1 MKRRPHVNLLHK
13 LTIMKTSF
21 LLLSAFLLLQSST
34 LSAQQSRSWSRQR
47 ETVILNRNISGST
60 TIEINNSGIYFNG
73 EQVATRADI
82 NSRNLNKRII
92 IHNDDNAYN
101 SGDNSY
107 RGNDYGDNAGKRA
120 LLGVYTDNDRSD
132 DGAYIRSVTPNS
144 AADAAGLRE
153 GDLITKVDDQKVK
166 GADDLTNIVRRYK
179 PGDRITISYSRNG
192 HDRQT
197 TATLGAA
204 DTWGGTLGDFDRNDN
219 WPPMPPSMSGNDYDD
234 NNKPMLGVA
243 VENTANSGGVRV
255 ITVRPNSPAR
265 QAGLEPNDVIT
276 AIGNRNVYNIS
287 DLQREVNRLA
297 WGTNVNIDIE
307 RNGRRLSKTVYLS
320 DRSNGSDF

>member
-1 MKRRPHVNLLHK
+1 
-13 LTIMKTSF
+13 MKTSF

-34 LSAQQSRSWSRQR
+34 SSAQQSRSWSRQR
-47 ETVILNRNISGST
+47 ETVILNRSFSGPA
-60 TIEINNSGIYFNG
+60 TIEINNNGIYFNG
-73 EQVATRADI
+73 EQVATRSDI

-92 IHNDDNAYN
+92 IHSDDNAYN
-101 SGDNSY
+101 NGDNSG
-107 RGNDYGDNAGKRA
+107 RGNDYGNNTAKRA

-166 GADDLTNIVRRYK
+166 GADDLTNIVGRYK
-179 PGDRITISYSRNG
+179 PGDRITISYSRNS

-204 DTWGGTLGDFDRNDN
+204 DAWGDSFGDFDRNDN
-219 WPPMPPSMSGNDYDD
+219 WPPIPPSFPGNDYDN

-243 VENTANSGGVRV
+243 VENTTNRRGVRV
-255 ITVRPNSPAR
+255 ITVRPNSPASR
-265 QAGLEPNDVIT
+265 AGLEPDDVIT
-276 AIGNRNVYNIS
+276 SIGNRNVYNIS
-287 DLQREVNRLA
+287 DLQREVSNLS
-297 WGTNVNIDIE
+297 WGTNVGLDIM
-307 RNGRRLSKTVYLS
+307 RDGRRLSKTVYLS
-320 DRSNGSDF
+320 DNLNGADF